1 MQHYSIDF
9 SSVRTL
15 AWNKM
20 PNRFFLDVL
29 IAFLAVSFFYYG
41 LVCIFS
47 KHMVSEFERYGVPK
61 FRIMIGVLEV
71 LGGVGLIGG
80 YLVPAIQLLSV
91 SGLALLMF
99 CGCVLRLKIRDSVLQ
114 MLPAGILMILNLW
127 VFFKLLGQ

>member
-1 MQHYSIDF
+1 
-9 SSVRTL
+9 
-15 AWNKM
+15 M
-20 PNRFFLDVL
+20 PNKIFLDVL
-29 IAFLAVSFFYYG
+29 IALLAVSFFYYG
-41 LVCIFS
+41 LACIFS

-80 YLVPAIQLLSV
+80 YLVPAVQLLSV
-91 SGLALLMF
+91 GGLALLMF
-99 CGCVLRLKIRDSVLQ
+99 SGCVLRLKIRDSVQQ